1 MMEDEAKMRD
11 ETEKEAQTDT
21 PDTGEIHLRDMPNV
35 LIGLLEIPEK
45 KNGEKGQKEMTKQE
59 NDRKLIL
66 QSFYVQMTAIAG
78 KYLLV
83 EFV

>member
-21 PDTGEIHLRDMPNV
+21 PDTGEIHVRDVPNV
-35 LIGLLEIPEK
+35 LTGLLEIPEK